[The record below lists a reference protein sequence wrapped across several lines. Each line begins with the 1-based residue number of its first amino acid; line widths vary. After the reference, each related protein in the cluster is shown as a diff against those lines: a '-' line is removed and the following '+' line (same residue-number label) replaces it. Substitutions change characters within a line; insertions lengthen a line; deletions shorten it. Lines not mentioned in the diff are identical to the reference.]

1 VAGRPRLVLAPMLL
15 RVRPSFMTPA
25 KIVVVDDDPDF
36 RQLLVSLLQ
45 ADPHVLVSGEASDGE
60 EALDLVRQKS
70 PLIVLMDLMMP
81 RVDGLEATRRIKQA
95 APETKVA
102 VLSSVADD
110 SYRRLAYNSGADIV
124 LNKRDAVT
132 ALLPAIRGLMESAE

>member
-1 VAGRPRLVLAPMLL
+1 
-15 RVRPSFMTPA
+15 MTPA